1 MTTDQYRRNYILLQ
15 NAYEKQAYR
24 IVKKHLNIIIK
35 GLSLGNITADN
46 AKMTVEAGFDK
57 RHINKMYFELYRTIG
72 LQHGKFVVRNIDSD
86 TKDIGLTFFEVF
98 FNNLINTVLINS
110 IGSRITT
117 VSETMI
123 DAIVKIIKEAYKTED
138 LNIMQIRKLIY
149 DKVRDNNFYRYQA
162 LRIARTETTTI
173 SNYATLQAG
182 RASRLVMTK
191 KWVSIQSER
200 TRVTPEDQ
208 FDHLNMNDVVVELED
223 LFNVDGKDGNNPI
236 MYPGDQE
243 LGVAGNIINCR
254 CAMTLVPKRDSNGRP
269 IRKTDL

>member
-1 MTTDQYRRNYILLQ
+1 MTTDQYRRNYVLLQ
-15 NAYEKQAYR
+15 NSYEKQAYR
-24 IVKKHLNIIIK
+24 IVKKHLKVIIK
-35 GLSLGNITADN
+35 NLSLSNITVDN
-46 AKMTVEAGFDK
+46 AEMTVESTFDK
-57 RHINKMYFELYRTIG
+57 KHVKTMYIELYRAIG
-72 LQHGKFVVRNIDSD
+72 LKHGEFVVRNIDND

-123 DAIVKIIKEAYKTED
+123 DAIVTIIKDAYKTED
-138 LNIMQIRKLIY
+138 LNIMQVRKLIY

-208 FDHLNMNDVVVELED
+208 FDHLNMNNNTVDLED
-223 LFNVDGKDGNNPI
+223 LFVVNGKDGDNAV

-243 LGVAGNIINCR
+243 LGLAGNIINCR
-254 CAMTLVPKRDSNGRP
+254 CAMTLVPKRNATGGLM
-269 IRKTDL
+269 RKE

>member
-1 MTTDQYRRNYILLQ
+1 MTTDQYRKTYSILQ
-15 NAYEKQAYR
+15 NSYEKQAYR
-24 IVKKHLNIIIK
+24 IVKKHLKMIIK
-35 GLSLGNITADN
+35 GLSLGNVTVDN
-46 AKMTVEAGFDK
+46 AQMTVDDGFDK
-57 RHINKMYFELYRTIG
+57 KHVKTMYLELYKTIG
-72 LQHGKFVVRNIDSD
+72 LKHGEFVVRNIDND

-123 DAIVKIIKEAYKTED
+123 DEIVKIIKEAYNTED
-138 LNIMQIRKLIY
+138 LNIMQVRKLIY
-149 DKVRDNNFYRYQA
+149 DKVRDNNFYRWQA

-208 FDHLNMNDVVVELED
+208 FDHLNMNNNTVDLED
-223 LFNVDGKDGNNPI
+223 LFVVNGKDGDNAV

-243 LGVAGNIINCR
+243 LGLAGNIINCR
-254 CAMTLVPKRDSNGRP
+254 CAMTLVPKRNATGGL
-269 IRKTDL
+269 IRKEQ

>member
-1 MTTDQYRRNYILLQ
+1 MTTDQYRSNYIKLQ

-35 GLSLGNITADN
+35 GLSLSNITADN
-46 AKMTVEAGFDK
+46 AQITIESTFDK
-57 RHINKMYFELYRTIG
+57 KHVKTMYIELYRAIG
-72 LQHGKFVVRNIDSD
+72 LKHGAFVVRNIDSD

-123 DAIVKIIKEAYKTED
+123 DAIVKIIKDAYKTED

-191 KWVSIQSER
+191 KWVSIQSDR

-208 FDHLNMNDVVVELED
+208 FDHLHMNDAVVELEE
-223 LFNVDGKDGNNPI
+223 LFNVDGIDGNNSI

-243 LGVAGNIINCR
+243 LGLAGNIINCR